1 MAAYRN
7 RVSKGGRSVRKILRE
22 FGVWIIMLGIIY
34 CAYSFLGSRGE
45 SQPEILYS
53 DLVSSIKNEQV
64 VDMSISDTTVIADIA
79 ENGEIT
85 KCKVTIP
92 SVDVLYMDAGTD
104 IEDQMAR
111 GVLEVEAKQQSFSL
125 SGIIEIV
132 FIVILIVILLLS
144 FMKRGGNTGFTKS
157 RARLLSDKPDKTFDD
172 VAGAVEE
179 KAELEEVVDFLKD
192 PAKYTKLGAKI
203 PRGILLVGSPGN
215 GKTLLAKA
223 VAGEAGV
230 PFFSISGSDF
240 VELYVG
246 VGASRVRDM
255 FEQAKRSKPCIVF
268 IDEIDAVGRKR
279 GAGMGGGHDERE
291 QTLNQLLV
299 EMDGF
304 SENDGV
310 IIIAATNRPDILD
323 RALLRPGRF
332 DRQIVV
338 DYPDV
343 KGREE
348 ILKVHCRKKPLA
360 KDIDLKKIAKETT
373 GYSGAD
379 LANLMNEAAIMAAK
393 NKHES
398 ITHDD
403 IDKANLKV
411 MMGAEK
417 RSKAF
422 SEKEKK
428 LTAYHEAGHAIAA
441 RVADQSSVVSTV
453 SIVPRGR
460 AGGFTM
466 YLPEEDNRTY
476 MSRNDMLSSIIIGL
490 GGRAAEELMLDDI
503 STGASSDLERATAV
517 ARDMVAKYGMSEKI
531 GPVSYDDGGEVFLGS
546 DYGHVKSYSENTAAE
561 IDKEVREILTCQYD
575 KTKQILTKYRE
586 QLIRVAELLL
596 EKETISGDEFED
608 CFSGKTLT
616 E

>member
-1 MAAYRN
+1 MKVFRKSFIVWLVIIVGAY
-7 RVSKGGRSVRKILRE
+7 L
-22 FGVWIIMLGIIY
+22 
-34 CAYSFLGSRGE
+34 AYSLISR
-45 SQPEILYS
+45 SMSNSTPEVSYS
-53 DLVSSIKNEQV
+53 DLVYLIEQESVSEMVVSDKSVNFKSTDGNEF
-64 VDMSISDTTVIADIA
+64 TA
-79 ENGEIT
+79 
-85 KCKVTIP
+85 KIP
-92 SVDVLYMDAGTD
+92 SQDILFDSENEYINDQVSRGMLKINIRQQGFSFTNSMDIILTSVL
-104 IEDQMAR
+104 
-111 GVLEVEAKQQSFSL
+111 
-125 SGIIEIV
+125 II
-132 FIVILIVILLLS
+132 ILMIAL
-144 FMKRGGNTGFTKS
+144 FRRNNGGGFTKS
-157 RARLLSDKPDKTFDD
+157 RARLQSERGEVTFRD
-172 VAGAVEE
+172 VAGAKEE
-179 KAELEEVVDFLKD
+179 KAELEEIVDFLRD
-192 PAKYTKLGAKI
+192 PSKYTMLGAKI

-323 RALLRPGRF
+323 KALLRPGRF

-343 KGREE
+343 RGREE
-348 ILKVHCRKKPLA
+348 ILKVHSEKKPLA
-360 KDIDLKKIAKETT
+360 ADVDLQKIARKTT

-379 LANLMNEAAIMAAK
+379 LANLLNEAAILAAK
-393 NKHES
+393 RGHKD
-398 ITHDD
+398 ITNAD
-403 IDKANLKV
+403 IEDANLKV

-417 RSKAF
+417 KSKVL
-422 SEKEKK
+422 SDEEKK

-441 RVADQSSVVSTV
+441 RVVDKSQSVSAV
-453 SIVPRGR
+453 SIIPRGQ

-466 YLPEEDNRTY
+466 YEPEGDNRMY
-476 MSRNDMLSSIIIGL
+476 LSRNEMYNRIIVML
-490 GGRAAEELMLDDI
+490 GGRVAEAIMLDDI
-503 STGASSDLERATAV
+503 STGASNDIQRATAL
-517 ARDMVAKYGMSEKI
+517 ARDMVVKYGMSERM
-531 GPVSYDDGGEVFLGS
+531 GTVSYDDGGEVFLGR
-546 DYGHVKSYSENTAAE
+546 DYGHSKQYSERTASE
-561 IDKEVREILTCQYD
+561 IDEEIKNIIEKQYKETEMILKEYS
-575 KTKQILTKYRE
+575 E
-586 QLIRVAELLL
+586 QLIRVAQLLL
-596 EKETISGDEFED
+596 EKETITGDEFEA
-608 CFSGKTLT
+608 CFTQ
-616 E
+616 